1 VLRSESTLQ
10 SRLAVF
16 IRRHSFTFFSE
27 KEQWKM
33 AKKFLFVTV
42 LLLLV
47 GVQALTASCDLR
59 CSLIGSSIGSH
70 ALHDEV
76 PMAHCYGMTMER
88 SKDASFTS
96 HDSCAHSGCET
107 EFKAINKGT
116 EQDKAD
122 ATKLLVSAVALIADP
137 LGASGPN
144 RTTALASLSRRSES
158 RPLAQRPGSSLRI

>member
-1 VLRSESTLQ
+1 
-10 SRLAVF
+10 
-16 IRRHSFTFFSE
+16 
-27 KEQWKM
+27 M